1 MRLTERFRGL
11 WRTERPFLV
20 ALALGVVVRVV
31 IAIAFPP
38 AFVMSDAP
46 SYLALVDHLV
56 PPVSRPAG
64 YGAVLRVLSW
74 VSRSLLV
81 ISTAQVLIGLATAVL
96 AYLLLRRWGVSTR
109 VATLATLP
117 LLFDS
122 MQLLL
127 EHAVLSDVL
136 FDLLLVGAVAALAW
150 WPVPRLW
157 TTAVAGLLL
166 GLATLVRIVGEPS
179 ILAAVLFV
187 LMAAV
192 TWRHRATLAVVVCLA
207 FALPLVA
214 YAGWYRQENGVWALT
229 QASGRALYMRT
240 TTFVQCSKLDLPTY
254 ERVLCPRDPLDA
266 RRDPTWY
273 GWSSMAALPKLH
285 PPPGVT
291 ADQAMRDFAFRAIES
306 DPLAYLRIGARDFVL
321 PFWAPTRVSHYEYT
335 TSVKWT
341 FAHYID
347 YQPTPLWTAPAFAEH
362 GGQAQLTRQPAADV
376 LAEYGRLV
384 YLPGPATFLL
394 LLLAIAGAVVRREE
408 AWPRRPLT
416 VLLIVLPLGLS
427 LVPDLTAEFVWRY
440 ELPMVTMLPL
450 AAALGWTRLRG
461 APEAQPV
468 TTATTVTTV
477 TTVTTERTAG

>member
-1 MRLTERFRGL
+1 MRLAERFRGL

-20 ALALGVVVRVV
+20 AVALGVVVRVV

-46 SYLALVDHLV
+46 AYLDLVDHLV

-74 VSRSLLV
+74 VSRSLWV
-81 ISTAQVLIGLATAVL
+81 ISTTQVLMGLATAVL
-96 AYLLLRRWGVSTR
+96 AYVLLRRWGVSTL

-136 FDLLLVGAVAALAW
+136 FDLLLVAAVAALAW
-150 WPVPRLW
+150 WPAPRLW
-157 TTAVAGLLL
+157 TTAAAGLLL

-187 LMAAV
+187 LMAAT
-192 TWRHRATLAVVVCLA
+192 TWRHRIAQAVVVCVA

-214 YAGWYRQENGVWALT
+214 YAGWYHQENGVYALT

-240 TTFVQCSKLDLPTY
+240 TTFVQCSKLHLPAY
-254 ERVLCPRDPLDA
+254 ERVLCPREPLGS
-266 RRDPTWY
+266 RREPTFY
-273 GWSSMAALPKLH
+273 GWHSPSTLPRLH

-291 ADQAMRDFAFRAIES
+291 VDQALRDFAIRAIKS
-306 DPLAYLRIGARDFVL
+306 DPLAYLRVGARDFVL
-321 PFWAPTRVSHYEYT
+321 QFWAPDRGPYYEYK

-341 FAHYID
+341 FAYFVD
-347 YQPTPLWTAPAFAEH
+347 YRPSPSWTGRAFAEH
-362 GGQAQLTRQPAADV
+362 GGQVQLTRQPAADV
-376 LAEYGRLV
+376 LSWYGRLV
-384 YLPGPATFLL
+384 YVPGPATLVLL
-394 LLLAIAGAVVRREE
+394 VVAVAGAVVRREE
-408 AWPRRPLT
+408 APSRRPLT
-416 VLLIVLPLGLS
+416 VLLVVLPLGLS

-440 ELPMVTMLPL
+440 ELPMFTMLPL
-450 AAALGWTRLRG
+450 AAALGWTRLRR
-461 APEAQPV
+461 APLARPG
-468 TTATTVTTV
+468 TTVPALRRARGHGT
-477 TTVTTERTAG
+477 G